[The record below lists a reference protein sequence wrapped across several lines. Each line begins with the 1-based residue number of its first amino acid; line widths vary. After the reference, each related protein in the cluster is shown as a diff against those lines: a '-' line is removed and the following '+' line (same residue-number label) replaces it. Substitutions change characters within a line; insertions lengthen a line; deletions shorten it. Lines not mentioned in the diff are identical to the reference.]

1 MVKQRTSI
9 LACWLRGSRSYCL
22 RFYSYI
28 FFYCTATLDTQIYWT
43 KFSPYWCA
51 MTMIHLTVQASQT
64 SATSYFRVSW
74 YCQCCSEYHR
84 LGFKVSVQIT
94 CEYLKLC
101 GADFDGSNTSKKSH
115 TDSRYSSHPTDK
127 SWAASKL
134 SLSCKLYSITCSLS
148 FVLLKCAAAWRQHFT
163 GKHLKQWKQS
173 LSKDKSQWI
182 KKTHHYNKL

>member
-1 MVKQRTSI
+1 MSVQTPGFSLALGMVVHGLSMSGHGKAEDIHSRLLAAWIKI
-9 LACWLRGSRSYCL
+9 LLSEVL
-22 RFYSYI
+22 QLH

-64 SATSYFRVSW
+64 SATSCFRVSGC
-74 YCQCCSEYHR
+74 CQCCSEYHR
-84 LGFKVSVQIT
+84 LAFKVSVKIT
-94 CEYLKLC
+94 SEYLKLC

-163 GKHLKQWKQS
+163 GN
-173 LSKDKSQWI
+173 
-182 KKTHHYNKL
+182 T